1 MKNDKFEDV
10 NEFQI
15 ERYHRVPVPKTIAL
29 QASIIERA
37 KLTHQGAAPTPT
49 NEVTAQKG
57 FKAFILRLPPLFRS
71 AAIASVACVMI
82 GAVFFIGRYDS
93 SLAPDRFSE
102 NDLEWQELML
112 MEDELLFAQL

>member
-15 ERYHRVPVPKTIAL
+15 ESYHRVPVPKTIAL
-29 QASIIERA
+29 QASIIARA
-37 KLTHQGAAPTPT
+37 KLTPQGVTPT
-49 NEVTAQKG
+49 NEVTLQKR
-57 FKAFILRLPPLFRS
+57 FKAFLSELPPLFRS
-71 AAIASVACVMI
+71 AAIASAVCAMI
-82 GAVFFIGRYDS
+82 GVVLFMGRYDS
-93 SLAPDRFSE
+93 SLAPDSFSE